1 MKKYPGDIISLH
13 MCTNNYDSMMYDSRD
28 MVRERQDKQTETDRK
43 GYIKRW
49 VLHIKREDLLT
60 KNIFEKGL
68 ISKHI

>member
-1 MKKYPGDIISLH
+1 MPGDIIILH

-43 GYIKRW
+43 GDIKRW
-49 VLHIKREDLLT
+49 VLHLKREDLLT